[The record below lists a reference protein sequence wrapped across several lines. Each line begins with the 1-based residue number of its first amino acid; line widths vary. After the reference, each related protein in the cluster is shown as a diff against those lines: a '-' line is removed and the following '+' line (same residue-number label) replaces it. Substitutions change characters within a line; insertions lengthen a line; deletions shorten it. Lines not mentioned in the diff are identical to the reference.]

1 VVSSKAIGTMP
12 GDESMQGTPLI
23 TACQRIITIFSDG
36 ANHSAIRAKLSL
48 AEGYYLRHVG
58 QKLHDLELSELPEHL
73 DGYNQSRIE
82 WDSGDHEQLQPFPII
97 SACLLQTVAFDTKGG
112 QFYVASL
119 EPLGTVYRDSNVEWG
134 MVPFDITNL
143 LKVRY
148 VIVGFAA
155 APLKWIDSR
164 EALYRHLGYPNSHV
178 PPTTSGGQFRVVER
192 VRPRVAMSAT
202 EYLMTFAAPGLA
214 LGPGDAQILNDD
226 TAIITQ
232 LLAAVPLVEPGAF
245 EIIWPANSVDLDD
258 DAALTM
264 AGLSL
269 GMKRSLHE
277 QAVRSLLVC
286 ALLSATENLRAVV
299 KAFRYFG

>member
-1 VVSSKAIGTMP
+1 
-12 GDESMQGTPLI
+12 
-23 TACQRIITIFSDG
+23 
-36 ANHSAIRAKLSL
+36 
-48 AEGYYLRHVG
+48 
-58 QKLHDLELSELPEHL
+58 
-73 DGYNQSRIE
+73 
-82 WDSGDHEQLQPFPII
+82 
-97 SACLLQTVAFDTKGG
+97 
-112 QFYVASL
+112 
-119 EPLGTVYRDSNVEWG
+119 

-148 VIVGFAA
+148 GIVGFAA

-232 LLAAVPLVEPGAF
+232 LLAAVPSDFDFL
-245 EIIWPANSVDLDD
+245 
-258 DAALTM
+258 
-264 AGLSL
+264 
-269 GMKRSLHE
+269 
-277 QAVRSLLVC
+277 QAHDVRPTPL
-286 ALLSATENLRAVV
+286 
-299 KAFRYFG
+299 